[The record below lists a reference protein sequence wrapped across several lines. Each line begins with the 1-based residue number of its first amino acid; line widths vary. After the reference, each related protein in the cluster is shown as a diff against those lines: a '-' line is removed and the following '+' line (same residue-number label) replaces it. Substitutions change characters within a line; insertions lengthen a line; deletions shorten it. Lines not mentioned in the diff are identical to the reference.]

1 MHVIKYKKKFNFSD
15 ACNYGVNNSSGEYL
29 LFLNND
35 TEVITHDWIQSLLEH
50 AQRPEVGMVGPK
62 LIFEDK
68 TIQHAGIVLSERD
81 IAFHPFYGQDERTD
95 IFTYIYTANIR
106 NVSAVTGACCMVSRD
121 KFNKVGGFDN
131 KLRITYND
139 VDLNLK
145 LRKEGYYNVYTPYAE
160 LFHYESKSVGRINTS
175 ERDTSELESA
185 QKEMRKRWGEYLKR
199 DPFYNDNFEQFGPGY
214 RLPE

>member
-1 MHVIKYKKKFNFSD
+1 M
-15 ACNYGVNNSSGEYL
+15 
-29 LFLNND
+29 
-35 TEVITHDWIQSLLEH
+35 LEH

-106 NVSAVTGACCMVSRD
+106 NVSAVTGACCMTSRD